1 MRKISLIIS
10 VLVIVLTWI
19 GITLAQAPVNS
30 DAIETGRLLA
40 ILLDVGRITVSANQS
55 LINDPFKGDK
65 GFTPEVFEKE
75 LTERF
80 RERTRVDL
88 AGLMK
93 ERTGANPAS
102 LKNDTV
108 SEMAKKMLPQL
119 VVISKSVVA
128 EYQPVINKQGMAYKG
143 FIPATFGTRVAAK
156 FRAIFGVYIKQT
168 TYDGLLRNPKNKAD
182 KFEAEMLEKLANPA
196 YPRKGDKI
204 VSEAVDGGKSIRVML
219 PLFYNK
225 GCLSCHG
232 GPKGELDISG
242 YIKEGAK
249 EGDLGG
255 AISVWLNLTSVP

>member
-1 MRKISLIIS
+1 MRRNSLIIS
-10 VLVIVLTWI
+10 VSVVLSVMV
-19 GITLAQAPVNS
+19 GINPAYPISNTDV
-30 DAIETGRLLA
+30 IETGRLLA
-40 ILLDVGRITVSANQS
+40 ILLDVGRTTVGANQS

-108 SEMAKKMLPQL
+108 PEMARKMLPQL

-128 EYQPVINKQGMAYKG
+128 EYQPVINKQGLAYKG

-156 FRAIFGVYIKQT
+156 LRANFGVYIKQT
-168 TYDGLLRNPKNKAD
+168 TYDGLLRNQKNKAD
-182 KFEAEMLEKLANPA
+182 KFETEMLEKLANPA

-242 YIKEGAK
+242 YLKEGAK

>member
-1 MRKISLIIS
+1 MKINKWIIS

-19 GITLAQAPVNS
+19 GITLAQTPVNP

-40 ILLDVGRITVSANQS
+40 ILLDAGRITVGANQS
-55 LINDPFKGDK
+55 LINDPFKGGK

-75 LTERF
+75 LIERF

-143 FIPATFGTRVAAK
+143 FIPATFGTRAAAK
-156 FRAIFGVYIKQT
+156 FRANFGIYLKQT
-168 TYDGLLRNPKNKAD
+168 TYDGLLRNPKNRAD
-182 KFEAEMLEKLANPA
+182 EFEDSVLKQFADPA
-196 YPRKGDKI
+196 YPRKGDRI
-204 VSEAVDGGKSIRVML
+204 ISQAVNGGKSIRVML

-255 AISVWLNLTSVP
+255 AISVWLNLY

>member
-1 MRKISLIIS
+1 MIALSPD
-10 VLVIVLTWI
+10 
-19 GITLAQAPVNS
+19 GAQMVYVANNRR
-30 DAIETGRLLA
+30 AIETGRLLA
-40 ILLDVGRITVSANQS
+40 ILLDAGRITVGANQS
-55 LINDPFKGDK
+55 LINDPSKGDK

-75 LTERF
+75 LIERF

-119 VVISKSVVA
+119 LVISKSVVA
-128 EYQPVINKQGMAYKG
+128 EYQPVINRQGMAYKG

-156 FRAIFGVYIKQT
+156 FRANFGVYIKQT

-182 KFEAEMLEKLANPA
+182 IFETEMLEKLADPA

-204 VSEAVDGGKSIRVML
+204 MNEAVDGGKSIRVML

-242 YIKEGAK
+242 YMKEGAK